1 MHSFVIQSEGA
12 FPYYLCG
19 MVLALDV
26 MVRRLDSDRRLE
38 GEREIRVLSDLLD
51 DVFSFHQNPVGRI
64 FGHFFDFFVWDELKV
79 FVAFGFETAG
89 ITLNKVA
96 FRVHMELFSA

>member
-1 MHSFVIQSEGA
+1 
-12 FPYYLCG
+12 
-19 MVLALDV
+19 
-26 MVRRLDSDRRLE
+26 MVRRLDSDGCLE

-79 FVAFGFETAG
+79 FVAFGFESAG
-89 ITLNKVA
+89 VTLDGVA
-96 FRVHMELFSA
+96 LSMHMEFLTA